1 VAASL
6 EQESQDAGVEVLG
19 QKQIARAGKGAQGG
33 SLVWE
38 ATGDNPALRLRR
50 PFFVQ
55 ITAGGLPASIVNIY
69 NYYIM

>member
-1 VAASL
+1 MAASL
-6 EQESQDAGVEVLG
+6 EEEAQDAGVEVIG

-55 ITAGGLPASIVNIY
+55 ITAGGLPATIDNIY